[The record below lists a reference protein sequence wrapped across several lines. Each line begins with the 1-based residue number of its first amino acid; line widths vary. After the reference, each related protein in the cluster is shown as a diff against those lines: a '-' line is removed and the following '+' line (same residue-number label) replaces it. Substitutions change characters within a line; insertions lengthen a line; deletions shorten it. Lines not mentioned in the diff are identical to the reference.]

1 MVNVQ
6 LLTVPPKVKTVSE
19 DELASRFGASSES
32 EGTKANVESLFD
44 GIDDSDD
51 EIIFTE
57 ESVAQ
62 EAGNETENVSSNASV
77 QTDDVLASIMNY
89 SISTDTDSSSAN
101 SANEEATTTSA
112 SADSRSETDSG
123 LDNTNSNSDISNTDE
138 TDMASIQNS
147 VMNLFG
153 FESSLADEDSIS
165 DEDSGALARLEAQ
178 LGLAS

>member
-1 MVNVQ
+1 MKIKKLIIA
-6 LLTVPPKVKTVSE
+6 LLCISFVFCLAGCGSE
-19 DELASRFGASSES
+19 AKKS
-32 EGTKANVESLFD
+32 
-44 GIDDSDD
+44 
-51 EIIFTE
+51 
-57 ESVAQ
+57 
-62 EAGNETENVSSNASV
+62 
-77 QTDDVLASIMNY
+77 M
-89 SISTDTDSSSAN
+89 DTAVN